1 MKLVLVLEG
10 GKSTESTSVGRGPA
24 YAADAERRNDTSGIA
39 NTESGSLTTTT
50 IGVEEQ
56 RYVNSQLGLYFALFM
71 VFAMG
76 TLGMVLATNL
86 IEFYVFFELV
96 LLPSFFLISFFGY
109 GSRHRTGLMFFFW
122 THAGSVVLLLGLL
135 SIGFFAGGFDYSTVR
150 AHVSQIPAQWMS
162 IIIFAVVLGLGVK
175 LGGFLLALLGSIFC
189 SRSTYSGL
197 NPVSRYCYLRYFT
210 NMVRPFGWKLRPI

>member
-1 MKLVLVLEG
+1 MTKLAVVLEAEKG
-10 GKSTESTSVGRGPA
+10 TESISVGPGQA
-24 YAADAERRNDTSGIA
+24 YAADAERRNDTSDIA
-39 NTESGSLTTTT
+39 TIESGSLTTT

-109 GSRHRTGLMFFFW
+109 GSRQRTGLMFFFW

-135 SIGFFAGGFDYSTVR
+135 SIGFFAGGFDYS
-150 AHVSQIPAQWMS
+150 
-162 IIIFAVVLGLGVK
+162 K
-175 LGGFLLALLGSIFC
+175 
-189 SRSTYSGL
+189 
-197 NPVSRYCYLRYFT
+197 
-210 NMVRPFGWKLRPI
+210 